1 MADEDGNTKRKG
13 GAKGARGKASPEGWV
28 ENQIRQLYNDVAD
41 EPLPKDLLDL
51 LDNIDFGDT
60 PDESPDGG
68 KR

>member
-13 GAKGARGKASPEGWV
+13 GAKGARGKTAPEGWV
-28 ENQIRQLYNDVAD
+28 ENQLRQLYDDVAA

-51 LDNIDFGDT
+51 LDSIDLGDE
-60 PDESPDGG
+60 PDESKDGD